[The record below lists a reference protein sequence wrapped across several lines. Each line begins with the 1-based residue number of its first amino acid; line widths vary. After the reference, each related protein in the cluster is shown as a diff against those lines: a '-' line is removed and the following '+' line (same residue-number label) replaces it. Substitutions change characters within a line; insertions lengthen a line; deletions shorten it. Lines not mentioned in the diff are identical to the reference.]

1 MQEQNRLDRIL
12 HDIPRQLLV
21 ALLDNPY
28 ECLILVDA
36 EGIVRFMS
44 TANRGIYPILPEH
57 AVGRHITQVSP
68 QSKLARVLETG
79 KAEIGTGMMLKDDQ
93 RVIAR
98 IPLTRDG
105 RIIGAFGKLMFKT
118 PARLKELYERID
130 TLEKHLDFYREEL
143 DETYGVRYSFDSI
156 VGNSDLIT
164 QTKVLARQAAETDSP
179 VVITGESGT
188 GKELFAHSIHQA
200 SKRRKN
206 NFVKVNCASIP
217 AELVESELFGYEA
230 GSFTGARKTGKAGK
244 FELAHN
250 GTILLDEIGDMP
262 LNMQVKLMRV
272 LQEKEVDRIGSSR
285 PRHVDFRIIC
295 ATNRDVEKMVSNS
308 GFRMDLYYRI
318 NVINIRLPALREM
331 QEDIPFIF
339 QHLLGDLC
347 RGKKRRIPT
356 VSTEAI
362 EVLKNYAWPG
372 NVRELRNIAERALI
386 VCNDACIE
394 VDDLPLSLRVPPSIR
409 QRGSQ
414 ENLSSN
420 LKELLEDTERRA
432 IIGTLKKTANNRA
445 LTAKLLGIHRTG
457 LYQKMKK
464 YSIE

>member
-1 MQEQNRLDRIL
+1 MQEQSRLERIL
-12 HDIPRQLLV
+12 HDIPQQLLV
-21 ALLDNPY
+21 ALLNNPY

-36 EGIVRFMS
+36 EGKVRFMS
-44 TANRGIYPILPEH
+44 TANRGIYPILPEQ
-57 AVGRHITQVSP
+57 AIGRHITEVSP
-68 QSKLARVLETG
+68 ESKLVRVLETG
-79 KAEIGTGMMLKDDQ
+79 KAEIGASMQLKDKQ

-98 IPLTRDG
+98 IPLTSDG

-118 PARLKELYERID
+118 PERLRVLYDRID

-143 DETYGVRYSFDSI
+143 DHTYGVRYSFDNI

-164 QTKVLARQAAETDSP
+164 QAKVLARRAAETDSP

-200 SKRRKN
+200 SPRRKN

-217 AELVESELFGYEA
+217 AELIESELFGYEA
-230 GSFTGARKTGKAGK
+230 GSFTGSSKTGRAGK

-285 PRHVDFRIIC
+285 PRQVDFRIIC
-295 ATNRDVEKMVSNS
+295 STNRDLEKMVRTG
-308 GFRMDLYYRI
+308 GFRLDLYYRI
-318 NVINIRLPALREM
+318 NVMNIRLPALREIKK
-331 QEDIPFIF
+331 DIPLIF
-339 QHLLGDLC
+339 EHLLEKMCCGN
-347 RGKKRRIPT
+347 KRRILSISP
-356 VSTEAI
+356 EAI
-362 EVLKNYAWPG
+362 ELLKNYTWPG

-386 VCNDACIE
+386 VCNNDCIE
-394 VDDLPLSLRVPPSIR
+394 PDDLPLPLRVPPSLR
-409 QRGSQ
+409 PGPQ
-414 ENLSSN
+414 ENLSSR

-432 IIGTLKKTANNRA
+432 IIETLKKTGNNRA
-445 LTAKLLGIHRTG
+445 RTAQLLGIHRTG

-464 YSIE
+464 YNIE